1 MRASAGAA
9 RPAGGRGE
17 GAVAAALFLC
27 LFAGQAGLIA
37 MSPVIVDVAGDLDV
51 STAAAG
57 QLRTVAGLAAGITAL
72 AFGRLLH
79 GRFGLDRLLVG
90 GAGVLA
96 AGSILSAAAPSFA
109 VLALAQVPVGV
120 GVAVLTT
127 AGTVAAAEWTSPAS
141 RARVLSWALV
151 GQPAAWIVGM
161 PAIGWIGGDSWRLAW
176 LVLPL
181 ASALVA
187 GAVVARRGDERGPAT
202 GPSPLSAVFADR
214 AIARWLV
221 SECFANTAWAGTLVY
236 SGALF
241 VESYDAS
248 TSLTGVVLALGAGA
262 YVAGNL
268 SGRKVVGGESRKL
281 LVVLSGA
288 LALAT
293 ALFGACRLSLPAS
306 TVIFAAAAFA
316 AGIRTLVSSAYG
328 LAAVPEM
335 RASVLGVRAATMQ
348 IGYVAGAALAGIA
361 LATGGYA
368 ALGAV
373 IGANF
378 ALAALVLLP
387 WRASLVVP
395 APGASHRPA
404 ASRPSL

>member
-57 QLRTVAGLAAGITAL
+57 QLRTVAGLAAGVTAL

-96 AGSILSAAAPSFA
+96 AGSILSAPAPTFA
-109 VLALAQVPVGV
+109 VLALAQVPVGI

-141 RARVLSWALV
+141 RARCLSWALV

-161 PAIGWIGGDSWRLAW
+161 PAIGWIGGDAHLAPRSWS
-176 LVLPL
+176 P
-181 ASALVA
+181 
-187 GAVVARRGDERGPAT
+187 ARRGSRRGRRRRPPPCDAHDHR
-202 GPSPLSAVFADR
+202 PPPLRAVFADR
-214 AIARWLV
+214 ATPALA

-236 SGALF
+236 AGALF
-241 VESYDAS
+241 VESYGAS
-248 TSLTGVVLALGAGA
+248 TSLTGAVLALGAAA

-268 SGRKVVGGESRKL
+268 AGRRVVGGDRGSFSWCSRPRSPSPPL
-281 LVVLSGA
+281 CSG
-288 LALAT
+288 
-293 ALFGACRLSLPAS
+293 R
-306 TVIFAAAAFA
+306 
-316 AGIRTLVSSAYG
+316 
-328 LAAVPEM
+328 
-335 RASVLGVRAATMQ
+335 
-348 IGYVAGAALAGIA
+348 
-361 LATGGYA
+361 
-368 ALGAV
+368 
-373 IGANF
+373 
-378 ALAALVLLP
+378 
-387 WRASLVVP
+387 
-395 APGASHRPA
+395 A
-404 ASRPSL
+404 ASRSRRAR